1 MIGSVKTELN
11 FDGLREQH
19 RLAHRGYDRVKQRW
33 SSCGR
38 SASSIQSTTKR
49 VSSTMSGSWC
59 SKRPISS
66 PQTLQLFLSACAQSS
81 RGAMKRAST
90 RSAGTWKRTYRPHVM
105 RRPHEDGRP
114 RSRRQWEGMARRA
127 VDVATDPH
135 RRHHALAIWWHQAPK
150 RGARHQNH
158 RTHRTRAGG
167 CSSRRGAGR
176 GSSSVPQ
183 IHCTKGIQVV
193 LVGRQRQC
201 LPGAC

>member
-1 MIGSVKTELN
+1 
-11 FDGLREQH
+11 
-19 RLAHRGYDRVKQRW
+19 
-33 SSCGR
+33 
-38 SASSIQSTTKR
+38 
-49 VSSTMSGSWC
+49 MSGSWC
-59 SKRPISS
+59 SKEPTSS
-66 PQTLQLFLSACAQSS
+66 LRTLQLFLSACAQSS
-81 RGAMKRAST
+81 RDAMKRAST

-150 RGARHQNH
+150 QGARHQSH
-158 RTHRTRAGG
+158 RNHRTRAGG

-183 IHCTKGIQVV
+183 IHCTKVSGSYWLEGSANAYRELADPPEQMSKLRQPRRATGENIERSKQVTTYT
-193 LVGRQRQC
+193 L
-201 LPGAC
+201 